1 MMNGLTNLRASCAD
15 MLQFN
20 GLVLQGFG
28 FSTFHTLLLG
38 IPGGAVVFIF
48 VLLS

>member
-1 MMNGLTNLRASCAD
+1 

-38 IPGGAVVFIF
+38 IPGGVIVFIF

>member
-1 MMNGLTNLRASCAD
+1 MNGSNISKKRCTD

-28 FSTFHTLLLG
+28 FSTLHTLLLG
-38 IPGGAVVFIF
+38 IPSGAIIFIF